1 MSLWFEAS
9 IALRSKND
17 APCLK
22 LKFLSLALRSL
33 IIVLPMMW
41 TASLRGQITFS
52 SAVTLALQNSP
63 RVKVTEDDVHRAMAA
78 LAETKAV
85 YIPVLG
91 ATGGLGKSYG
101 ITLNIPAIFTANAQS
116 LIFSY
121 SQRDYIRGARQS
133 LQAAMLASTDV
144 REQVEEDAAIT
155 YIALD
160 QAHRRLTVMNDE
172 YGIAQRLAVITQ
184 ERVAEGLDTKLDLKK
199 TQKIQV
205 QIRLQQLGLEDE
217 ISALEEH
224 LTQLMG
230 VSADHLVTI
239 SSSIPDESS
248 FLHLDA
254 NVFPDSAGLNATR
267 ANAQA
272 KLQQAFG
279 DSRYL
284 LRPQVLFQAQ
294 YGRISPINNVSSY
307 YNLNG
312 KYNTFEAGVVI
323 QFPLLDRVH
332 VERARETM
340 VDAMHLRHEAEI
352 VVGQQKED
360 RLRWKHAIAELATKA
375 DLAEI
380 DRGIAQDQL
389 EAVLLEVHTRSGSI
403 VGRQLTPKDE
413 QNARIEE
420 QQKNLDVLDA
430 TLQLRKAR
438 IYFMRRTQGLEQWV
452 KSAGDLSPAN

>member
-1 MSLWFEAS
+1 MS
-9 IALRSKND
+9 
-17 APCLK
+17 
-22 LKFLSLALRSL
+22 RSL
-33 IIVLPMMW
+33 ESTVGWPSKLDPSCLRPSSRLWAVRTLMIVIFL
-41 TASLRGQITFS
+41 TSSQSFKGQIAFD
-52 SAVTLALQNSP
+52 SAITLALQNSP
-63 RVKVTEDDVHRAMAA
+63 RVKVTQDDVHRATAA

-85 YIPVLG
+85 FIPVLG
-91 ATGGLGKSYG
+91 ANGGLGKSYG
-101 ITLNIPAIFTANAQS
+101 ITLSIPAIFTANAQS

-133 LQAAMLASTDV
+133 LQAAVLASTDV
-144 REQVEEDAAIT
+144 REQVEEDTAVT

-160 QAHRRLTVMNDE
+160 QAHRRHTVMNDE
-172 YGIAQRLAVITQ
+172 YRIAEKLADITQ
-184 ERVAEGLDTKLDLKK
+184 ARVAEGLDSKLELKK
-199 TQKIQV
+199 SRKTQV
-205 QIRLQQLGLEDE
+205 QIRLQQLQLDDE
-217 ISALEEH
+217 ISSLEEH

-230 VSADHLVTI
+230 VSAEHLVTLPN
-239 SSSIPDESS
+239 SIPDESS
-248 FLHLDA
+248 FVHLEA
-254 NVFPDSAGLNATR
+254 NLYPDSAGVTATR

-279 DSRYL
+279 DSRYT
-284 LRPQVLFQAQ
+284 LRPQVIFQAQ

-323 QFPLLDRVH
+323 QFPFLDRVH

-340 VDAMHLRHEAEI
+340 ADAMHLRHEAQI
-352 VVGQQKED
+352 LVSQQKED

-403 VGRQLTPKDE
+403 VGRQMTPRDE

-420 QQKNLDVLDA
+420 QQRDLDALDA

-438 IYFMRRTQGLEQWV
+438 IYFMRRTQGLEQWIR
-452 KSAGDLSPAN
+452 SANDSSPTP